1 MFLISPQFILINS
14 LRLNL
19 ISAYMFLNIKHV
31 KNINIFLIGIK
42 NYSGNSNTFYL
53 SIYLSNIEK
62 PKPYSF

>member
-1 MFLISPQFILINS
+1 MFLISPQFILINL